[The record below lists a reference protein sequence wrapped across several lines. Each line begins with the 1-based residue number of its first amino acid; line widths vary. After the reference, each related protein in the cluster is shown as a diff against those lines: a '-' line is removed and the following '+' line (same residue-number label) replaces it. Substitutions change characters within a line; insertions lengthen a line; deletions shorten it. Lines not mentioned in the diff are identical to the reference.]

1 MSGPWVCTP
10 NPAHL
15 LLFPALRSLE
25 VEVEK
30 EVWVGKG
37 YYRIQELEE
46 GSLEQ
51 AHSPEGNQLGRKEP
65 WFPGV
70 KNPEVIS

>member
-1 MSGPWVCTP
+1 M
-10 NPAHL
+10 
-15 LLFPALRSLE
+15 
-25 VEVEK
+25 
-30 EVWVGKG
+30 GKG
-37 YYRIQELEE
+37 YHRIQELEE

-65 WFPGV
+65 GFPRV